1 MKVNRNLKEQ
11 AANRGFTLI
20 ELIAS
25 IAIITVI
32 TALAVNRY
40 SLVIND
46 GRTAK
51 QTSVINAV
59 EKAKDLFAAEETR
72 TESEIQSF
80 NGKTPDERVA
90 DLLPYIRLNGVQ
102 VTAGSLLLEGSGK
115 SLINPGFIVSGSI
128 TSGGTVTL
136 N

>member
-1 MKVNRNLKEQ
+1 MKVNPNLKEE
-11 AANRGFTLI
+11 AKKRGFTLI

-40 SLVIND
+40 SVVIND

-51 QTSVINAV
+51 QSAVINAV
-59 EKAKDLFAAEETR
+59 EKAKDLFASEENR
-72 TESEIQSF
+72 TTTEIQNF
-80 NGKTPDERVA
+80 NSKSPEERVA
-90 DLLPYIRLNGVQ
+90 DLLPYIRVNGVQ
-102 VTAGSLLLEGSGK
+102 VSSGSLLLEGSGRN
-115 SLINPGFIVSGSI
+115 SIDPGLIVTGSI